1 MPDNRFYLPQNLEI
15 GSICL
20 IKEMELHHLQH
31 VMRVKEKETI
41 ELINGK
47 GQLATGIV
55 QKLERHQASVL
66 IETVISE
73 TVKGPTLI
81 LAQAMPRIAR
91 LEYIVEKATELGVT
105 EIWLFPSTHSEKKEY
120 SPSNIQRLNQ
130 ILVASLKQSGRLFIP
145 EIVYKKNLRQW
156 TPLSIPAFFGDTAP
170 DAPNFLKVI
179 EKQENTTALWM
190 VGPEQGF
197 TGQESDFIKAS
208 LSITGVSLNPNIL
221 RVDTAAITGLA
232 ILFLSL
238 NKTINKQ

>member
-1 MPDNRFYLPQNLEI
+1 MPDNRFYLAQNLET

-47 GQLATGIV
+47 GLLATGIV

-130 ILVASLKQSGRLFIP
+130 ILA
-145 EIVYKKNLRQW
+145 
-156 TPLSIPAFFGDTAP
+156 
-170 DAPNFLKVI
+170 
-179 EKQENTTALWM
+179 
-190 VGPEQGF
+190 
-197 TGQESDFIKAS
+197 
-208 LSITGVSLNPNIL
+208 
-221 RVDTAAITGLA
+221 
-232 ILFLSL
+232 
-238 NKTINKQ
+238 

>member
-1 MPDNRFYLPQNLEI
+1 MPDNRFYLPQNLET
-15 GSICL
+15 GSICS
-20 IKEMELHHLQH
+20 IKEQELHHLQH
-31 VMRVKEKETI
+31 VMRVKEEETI

-47 GQLATGIV
+47 GQLATGVV

-73 TVKGPTLI
+73 TVKRPTLI

-130 ILVASLKQSGRLFIP
+130 ILVASLKQSGRLFMP
-145 EIVYKKNLRQW
+145 EIVYKKNLTQW

-170 DAPNFLKVI
+170 DAPNFLEVL
-179 EKQENTTALWM
+179 EKQENTSSLWM
-190 VGPEQGF
+190 VGPESGF
-197 TGQESDFIKAS
+197 TVQESDFIKGS

-221 RVDTAAITGLA
+221 RVDTAAIAGLA
-232 ILFLSL
+232 ILSIAL
-238 NKTINKQ
+238 NKD